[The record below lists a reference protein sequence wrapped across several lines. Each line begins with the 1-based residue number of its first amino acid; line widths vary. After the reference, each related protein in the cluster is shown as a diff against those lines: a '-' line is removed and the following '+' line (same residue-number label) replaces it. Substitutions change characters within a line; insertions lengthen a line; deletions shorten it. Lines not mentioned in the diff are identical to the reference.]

1 MILTKSIMVLINN
14 KNIEHYKN
22 KNIEV
27 VYGKVY
33 EMEVSLLPR
42 YSKYKILAKCETC
55 GAEKELPMQKYHQNW
70 DRSNSYNCKACNSIT
85 YKKSMLEKYGYDNP
99 STTPECVEKRKKTC
113 LEKYG
118 NEYAIANNEVK
129 DKIKNSIFDKYG
141 GHHSKVPE
149 IMKKIKDKGKL
160 TKIGKG
166 LVIPDDE
173 LNEWELY
180 RRIVRNIT
188 NLNRNKLF
196 EDWNG
201 LDYYDDE
208 YIKNNFDIKHTD
220 YDYPTIDHKISVIY
234 GFKNNITPEEIGGIK
249 NLCIT
254 KKGINSSKS
263 FLIEEDYINKKSQS

>member
-234 GFKNNITPEEIGGIK
+234 GFKNNITPEEIGGIE

>member
-22 KNIEV
+22 QNIEV
-27 VYGKVY
+27 VYGKIY

-70 DRSNSYNCKACNSIT
+70 DRSNSYNCKACNNIT

-99 STTPECVEKRKKTC
+99 SYTPECIEKRKKTC

-118 NEYAIANNEVK
+118 NEYAIANNEIK
-129 DKIKNSIFDKYG
+129 DKIKNSILDKYG
-141 GHHSKVPE
+141 EHHSRVPE

-173 LNEWELY
+173 LTDWELY
-180 RRIVRNIT
+180 RRVVRNIT
-188 NLNRNKLF
+188 NLNKSKLL
-196 EDWNG
+196 EDWDG
-201 LDYYDDE
+201 LDYYDNE

-234 GFKNNITPEEIGGIK
+234 GFKNNIMPEEIGSIE

-263 FLIEEDYINKKSQS
+263 FLTEEDYINKKSQS

>member
-22 KNIEV
+22 QNIEV

-55 GAEKELPMQKYHQNW
+55 GAEKELPIQKYHQNW
-70 DRSNSYNCKACNSIT
+70 DRSNSYNCKSCNNIT

-99 STTPECVEKRKKTC
+99 SSTPECVEKRKKTC

-234 GFKNNITPEEIGGIK
+234 GFKNNITPEEIGGIE

>member
-1 MILTKSIMVLINN
+1 MILTKTIQIRINN
-14 KNIEHYKN
+14 KNIEHYKTQ
-22 KNIEV
+22 NINV
-27 VYGKVY
+27 VYGEVY
-33 EMEVSLLPR
+33 DMDVSYVSR

-70 DRSNSYNCKACNSIT
+70 DRSNSYNCKSCNNIT

-99 STTPECVEKRKKTC
+99 SSTPECVEKRKKTC

-234 GFKNNITPEEIGGIK
+234 GFKNNITPEEIGGIE

-263 FLIEEDYINKKSQS
+263 FLIE